1 MSQPQKNAMPLLLIL
16 LLSLLPCPAFGAQE
30 YGFTTDNLDDISDI
44 SHQHVTQI
52 MQDRRGFL
60 WLSSWNGLYRF
71 DGYDFV
77 SFKTKPGDGNEMNSD
92 RVRNIVPDYDVTPE
106 TATGNI
112 YCLVD
117 YDVFLFDVRTSAFS
131 PVTGSIEKKA
141 RKVFAKNGSRCEDF
155 TDNRAS
161 IGR

>member
-1 MSQPQKNAMPLLLIL
+1 MPLLLIL

-77 SFKTKPGDGNEMNSD
+77 SSK
-92 RVRNIVPDYDVTPE
+92 R
-106 TATGNI
+106 
-112 YCLVD
+112 
-117 YDVFLFDVRTSAFS
+117 S
-131 PVTGSIEKKA
+131 PVTA
-141 RKVFAKNGSRCEDF
+141 TR
-155 TDNRAS
+155 
-161 IGR
+161 